1 MLANIFSSK
10 EIVRIFDFLLD
21 NPLSQFTK
29 SDIANGSSVSRPT
42 VSKIVPLLVKMG
54 ILERTRNFG
63 ITELFEL
70 NLSSPLVAS
79 LMKFDSEL
87 SKVFVD
93 SNIDTLDPS
102 PHIYDDLKIIYLFDR
117 TPSNWTLVNKFE
129 LQSIYRQKVKKIA
142 ELEILTTPTPSS
154 A

>member
-29 SDIANGSSVSRPT
+29 SDIANGSTVSRPT

-93 SNIDTLDPS
+93 SSIDTLDAS
-102 PHIYDDLKIIYLFDR
+102 PHVHDDLKIIYSFDR

-129 LQSIYRQKVKKIA
+129 LQSIYRQKVKKTA
-142 ELEILTTPTPSS
+142 ELEILTAPTPSS